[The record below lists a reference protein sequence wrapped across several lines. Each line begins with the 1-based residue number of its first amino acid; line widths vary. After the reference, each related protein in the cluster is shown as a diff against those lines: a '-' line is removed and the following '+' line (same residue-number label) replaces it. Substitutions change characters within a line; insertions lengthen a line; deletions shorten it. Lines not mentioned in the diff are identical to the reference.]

1 MAMAKNML
9 DTSNPLVMHDLL
21 GEIASLLYTEDL
33 AHLAQVSKFHKVEVT
48 RLLYRHITIS
58 HTRIHSLALVLSFT
72 FEHFQ
77 TYKVLGFKHQAVQLH
92 TDLISILG
100 ALAEHQQLIT
110 LRWYAKHVWAAFHS
124 VLGSLKELDIQF
136 IRDGTP
142 IWSSISW
149 TPLPKLR
156 KICIHFDDAGGS
168 RDPVTSIETLLHNT
182 TGLEELA
189 FVYGRNMGGTT
200 HLNALG
206 ATHPGLRR
214 FSMHNP
220 HSSSVDLNSQKP
232 ADFLIR
238 HPLLQ
243 PLITGMVHSISLSES
258 ALIHSPEVF
267 CYPITNL
274 RLVSPSVTSSTT
286 IINAFLEDFLLDQTL
301 VAIFQAAPGLKE
313 YTIIEENLCIY
324 CIRTE
329 NALQASGKYI
339 LFPIQTQTLLP
350 AIPPDS
356 PLRAL
361 RLGSDFDW
369 QTWKGDRAVFKN
381 KIPGG
386 ARDILPV
393 SLQEN
398 LGNIPPTFRYLGW
411 EVAGSPPLIYVING
425 LGGIERV
432 SQILKRPEL
441 GNNWE
446 HNSILEYMKESWS
459 D

>member
-1 MAMAKNML
+1 MVKNMP

-110 LRWYAKHVWAAFHS
+110 LRWYAKPNVWAAFHS

-149 TPLPKLR
+149 TPLPKLQ

-168 RDPVTSIETLLHNT
+168 RDPVTSIETLLHNIP
-182 TGLEELA
+182 GLKELA

-206 ATHPGLRR
+206 ATHPG
-214 FSMHNP
+214 SGVQK
-220 HSSSVDLNSQKP
+220 SSVTPSLICGL
-232 ADFLIR
+232 FL
-238 HPLLQ
+238 PQ
-243 PLITGMVHSISLSES
+243 S
-258 ALIHSPEVF
+258 
-267 CYPITNL
+267 
-274 RLVSPSVTSSTT
+274 TSSTT

-313 YTIIEENLCIY
+313 YTIIEKTFAY
-324 CIRTE
+324 T
-329 NALQASGKYI
+329 ASGRRMLYKLLEI
-339 LFPIQTQTLLP
+339 PIQTQTLLP

-369 QTWKGDRAVFKN
+369 QTWKGDRAVFKD

-411 EVAGSPPLIYVING
+411 EVAGSPPLIYVINS